1 MDFIIKLVFV
11 LFIFIQTWFF
21 QLQNDEWDIT
31 RSMLKDA
38 NNMAVHDASMEL
50 DTAALAL
57 GDIIINRD
65 EAMQTFTE
73 TLEANLGLDAN
84 LIPRSGSRLRAKVE
98 IVDFRIL
105 DDSNTT
111 FPILYEDPDHGITKY
126 LTGPAVVAVI
136 KTKHPVLIVR
146 TKQQADI
153 QVPAIQEYKYK

>member
-84 LIPRSGSRLRAKVE
+84 LIPAAE
-98 IVDFRIL
+98 
-105 DDSNTT
+105 
-111 FPILYEDPDHGITKY
+111 
-126 LTGPAVVAVI
+126 
-136 KTKHPVLIVR
+136 
-146 TKQQADI
+146 
-153 QVPAIQEYKYK
+153 AIEG

>member
-84 LIPRSGSRLRAKVE
+84 LIPRSGSRIE
-98 IVDFRIL
+98 
-105 DDSNTT
+105 
-111 FPILYEDPDHGITKY
+111 G
-126 LTGPAVVAVI
+126 
-136 KTKHPVLIVR
+136 
-146 TKQQADI
+146 
-153 QVPAIQEYKYK
+153 